1 MSNIFRKEVIE
12 YRKTQQN
19 RSEAILPNMYSLKI
33 FMIFLIMIIFMFV
46 SLAIFGTYTEH
57 KTVFG
62 YLIPV
67 QGIVKISSPNSG
79 LVESI
84 AVEEGKL
91 VNAQQDILY
100 IRNERF
106 GVEGS
111 YNTQLKNNLYNNIK
125 SLENRRSLGIK
136 DYDRTKALIENQ
148 KNSIEKEIRLNS
160 IDIDK
165 QLSLVN
171 IAKDKYKRYNDL
183 YKINAVSKLELDS
196 VFEEVVNKEAVLSS
210 LKQNENALNNKLYSK
225 DAELENIN
233 ITTAKLIEELN
244 TEKILIEN
252 EVLNL
257 ESQQSTILR
266 SPINGVVTNVY
277 INKNQIVNA
286 NDLLLTIIPE
296 KSILEGNLVVPS
308 KDIGSLSVG
317 DIVSIRY
324 DAFPYQKYGQQ
335 QGVVKSISKNP
346 VSIDKINELIGMQLP
361 INNIE
366 NFYLVRLK
374 IDDQYFLIK
383 GDRRKLESGMT
394 FTGDIKLRKMK
405 LYQWIIEPLLD
416 KRTK

>member
-125 SLENRRSLGIK
+125 SLENRRS
-136 DYDRTKALIENQ
+136 
-148 KNSIEKEIRLNS
+148 
-160 IDIDK
+160 
-165 QLSLVN
+165 
-171 IAKDKYKRYNDL
+171 
-183 YKINAVSKLELDS
+183 
-196 VFEEVVNKEAVLSS
+196 
-210 LKQNENALNNKLYSK
+210 
-225 DAELENIN
+225 
-233 ITTAKLIEELN
+233 
-244 TEKILIEN
+244 
-252 EVLNL
+252 
-257 ESQQSTILR
+257 
-266 SPINGVVTNVY
+266 
-277 INKNQIVNA
+277 
-286 NDLLLTIIPE
+286 
-296 KSILEGNLVVPS
+296 
-308 KDIGSLSVG
+308 
-317 DIVSIRY
+317 
-324 DAFPYQKYGQQ
+324 
-335 QGVVKSISKNP
+335 
-346 VSIDKINELIGMQLP
+346 
-361 INNIE
+361 
-366 NFYLVRLK
+366 
-374 IDDQYFLIK
+374 
-383 GDRRKLESGMT
+383 
-394 FTGDIKLRKMK
+394 
-405 LYQWIIEPLLD
+405 
-416 KRTK
+416 